1 MFYLIWPWYY
11 FRGMWSYRTKNP
23 TTRDAIV
30 ETVCN
35 EADEFFVAVHAGD
48 LWDMFDEGF
57 DVLHSLLLLWAW
69 DVGTFFRLPFFCIL
83 YLMVILPVLAVPTA
97 VKHARR
103 MRTHGCVRNRHHCA
117 QRYHACAS

>member
-11 FRGMWSYRTKNP
+11 FRGMWSYRIKNHAL
-23 TTRDAIV
+23 RDAII

-35 EADEFFVAVHAGD
+35 EADEFFVAIHAGNV
-48 LWDMFDEGF
+48 WDVFDGGF

-69 DVGTFFRLPFFCIL
+69 DVGTFLRLPLSLFF
-83 YLMVILPVLAVPTA
+83 YLTVILSVLAVPAA

-103 MRTHGCVRNRHHCA
+103 MRAHTRTDESPN
-117 QRYHACAS
+117 SP